1 MGVSYITISAAC
13 TVLSFIGLQL
23 WTELSID
30 NLRSEKIIGEN
41 PFQTENAGR
50 VVDLLLGSYVT
61 VGLLANFALNVF
73 VLLILFLKVSLLFI
87 LGALCCKGSKVCS
100 YEFLIL
106 TQLYYITSAVRFRK
120 HHRTSCFLF
129 SYGQLFLYMSDMV

>member
-1 MGVSYITISAAC
+1 MKLLKLTSMGVSYIAISAAC
-13 TVLSFIGLQL
+13 TALSFIGLQL

-41 PFQTENAGR
+41 PFKTENAAP
-50 VVDLLLGSYVT
+50 VVDLLLSSYVT

-87 LGALCCKGSKVCS
+87 LGALCFKKSM
-100 YEFLIL
+100 
-106 TQLYYITSAVRFRK
+106 QL
-120 HHRTSCFLF
+120 
-129 SYGQLFLYMSDMV
+129 

>member
-1 MGVSYITISAAC
+1 MGVSYIAISAAC
-13 TVLSFIGLQL
+13 TVLSCIGLQL

-41 PFQTENAGR
+41 PFKTENAGR
-50 VVDLLLGSYVT
+50 VSDLLLSSHVT

-87 LGALCCKGSKVCS
+87 LGALCCKRSMQLRTLNVNATIHNVCS
-100 YEFLIL
+100 LVLEGSLSLIVLYFLWPII
-106 TQLYYITSAVRFRK
+106 YFI
-120 HHRTSCFLF
+120 
-129 SYGQLFLYMSDMV
+129 

>member
-1 MGVSYITISAAC
+1 MGVSYIAFSAAC

-30 NLRSEKIIGEN
+30 NLRSEKVIGEN

-50 VVDLLLGSYVT
+50 VIDLLLSSYVT

-73 VLLILFLKVSLLFI
+73 VLLMLFLKVSLLFI
-87 LGALCCKGSKVCS
+87 LGVLCCIGS
-100 YEFLIL
+100 E
-106 TQLYYITSAVRFRK
+106 QL
-120 HHRTSCFLF
+120 
-129 SYGQLFLYMSDMV
+129 